1 MFIVYDIVWVICFI
15 FSAIAVGLSV
25 FVIYNHL
32 RHYTEPR
39 YQKPIIRILLMV
51 PIYSI
56 DSWLSLTFPKAA
68 VYFDVLRDCYEAYV
82 LYQFFVL
89 LVQFC
94 DGETILIAFLEDK
107 ESMSHPWPF
116 CCLPKIPLGKKFFI
130 WCKACILQFVI
141 VNPFTA
147 VIAMILEACGVYDS
161 GSFSPTKGYIYL
173 AVVTNTSI
181 TIALYFLVLFYMA
194 LQDELKPFRPV
205 PKFLCIKAVIFFTF
219 WQDVLIGFLVW
230 VGLITT
236 TSKDYPIDVESTYI
250 EDGIVCIEM
259 LFISIAMAYAFGYEQ
274 YRNLEMKPLMD
285 QISVSPA
292 SVVTPVLK
300 NFGDVMN
307 VRDVVNDTVDVFG
320 HIVKKDDDE
329 FENVPFGH
337 FNEDDDDDDNDVDNN
352 EKKSSKKSKYRIP
365 KPGGTRLEG
374 TAINPGK
381 SGDYGGISK
390 EYDSYQN

>member
-1 MFIVYDIVWVICFI
+1 
-15 FSAIAVGLSV
+15 
-25 FVIYNHL
+25 
-32 RHYTEPR
+32 
-39 YQKPIIRILLMV
+39 
-51 PIYSI
+51 
-56 DSWLSLTFPKAA
+56 
-68 VYFDVLRDCYEAYV
+68 
-82 LYQFFVL
+82 
-89 LVQFC
+89 
-94 DGETILIAFLEDK
+94 
-107 ESMSHPWPF
+107 
-116 CCLPKIPLGKKFFI
+116 
-130 WCKACILQFVI
+130 
-141 VNPFTA
+141 
-147 VIAMILEACGVYDS
+147 MILEACGVYDS